1 MDENQLME
9 ILQAFKGGIEQC
21 AEQIKTLQ
29 TQFDEKEKALSER
42 LNNLE
47 YTLFE
52 EIINPA
58 NAYVEE
64 TNKNARFDEFNEK
77 YGDRF
82 AEFNEPL
89 KALEGDDYD
98 VVREAF
104 NQYDDYEG
112 EKADVDTY
120 VETLVDELGSQLS
133 QIKEALGVPA
143 DTEIAVQETDDGE
156 VEVVTEDGEV
166 VASTDEESGEEV
178 SEEPVETE
186 EVEITD
192 EDGEAEDDPE
202 EVAAFEEELENYKN

>member
-1 MDENQLME
+1 MNEDQIME
-9 ILQAFKGGIEQC
+9 VLQAFKGGIEQC

-29 TQFDEKEKALSER
+29 SQFAEKEKALSER

-58 NAYVEE
+58 NAYVDE

-112 EKADVDTY
+112 EKADEETY
-120 VETLVDELGSQLS
+120 VNTLVEELGSQLGH
-133 QIKEALGVPA
+133 IKEALGIPE
-143 DTEIAVQETDDGE
+143 DTEVAVQETEDGGA
-156 VEVVTEDGEV
+156 EVVTEDGEV
-166 VASTDEESGEEV
+166 VASTDGEEV
-178 SEEPVETE
+178 VAEDEPEEQSEEI
-186 EVEITD
+186 EVTD

-202 EVAAFEEELENYKN
+202 EVAAFEKELEEYK

>member
-1 MDENQLME
+1 ME
-9 ILQAFKGGIEQC
+9 VLQAFKGALEQLSDRV
-21 AEQIKTLQ
+21 QIIQ
-29 TQFDEKEKALSER
+29 TQFEEKEKAITER
-42 LNNLE
+42 LGNLE

-112 EKADVDTY
+112 DKADEETY
-120 VETLVDELGSQLS
+120 VETLVEELGNQLG
-133 QIKEALGVPA
+133 QIKEALGIPA
-143 DTEIAVQETDDGE
+143 DTEVAVEETEDGE

-166 VASTDEESGEEV
+166 VASTDEDNGEIEADGAVES
-178 SEEPVETE
+178 EP
-186 EVEITD
+186 EVEVTD
-192 EDGEAEDDPE
+192 EEDEAEEDDPE
-202 EVAAFEEELENYKN
+202 EVAAFEKELEEYK

>member
-1 MDENQLME
+1 ME
-9 ILQAFKGGIEQC
+9 VLQAFKGALEQLSDRV
-21 AEQIKTLQ
+21 KTIQ
-29 TQFDEKEKALSER
+29 TQFEEKEKAITER
-42 LNNLE
+42 LGNLE

-112 EKADVDTY
+112 DKADEETY
-120 VETLVDELGSQLS
+120 VETLVEELGSQLG
-133 QIKEALGVPA
+133 QIKEALGIPA
-143 DTEIAVQETDDGE
+143 DTEVAVEETADGD

-166 VASTDEESGEEV
+166 VASTDEDNGEIEADGAVES
-178 SEEPVETE
+178 EP
-186 EVEITD
+186 EVEVTD
-192 EDGEAEDDPE
+192 EEEEAEEDDPE
-202 EVAAFEEELENYKN
+202 EVAAFEKELEEYK

>member
-9 ILQAFKGGIEQC
+9 ILQAFESGIKQC
-21 AEQIKTLQ
+21 AEQIKNLQ
-29 TQFDEKEKALSER
+29 NAFDEKEKGISER
-42 LNNLE
+42 LSNLE

-58 NAYVEE
+58 NAYVDE

-112 EKADVDTY
+112 EKADEETY
-120 VETLVDELGSQLS
+120 VNTLVEELGSQLGH
-133 QIKEALGVPA
+133 IKEALGIPE
-143 DTEIAVQETDDGE
+143 DTEIAVQETEDGGA
-156 VEVVTEDGEV
+156 EVVTEEGEV
-166 VASTDEESGEEV
+166 VASTDGEEV
-178 SEEPVETE
+178 AEEPAVETE
-186 EVEITD
+186 EVEVTD

-202 EVAAFEEELENYKN
+202 EVAAFEKELEDYKD

>member
-1 MDENQLME
+1 ME
-9 ILQAFKGGIEQC
+9 VLQAFKGALEQLSDRV
-21 AEQIKTLQ
+21 QTIQ
-29 TQFDEKEKALSER
+29 TQFEEKEKAITER
-42 LNNLE
+42 LGNLE

-112 EKADVDTY
+112 DKADEETY
-120 VETLVDELGSQLS
+120 VETLVEELGNQLG
-133 QIKEALGVPA
+133 QIKEALGIPA
-143 DTEIAVQETDDGE
+143 DTEVAVEETENGE

-166 VASTDEESGEEV
+166 VASTDEDNGEIEADGAVES
-178 SEEPVETE
+178 EP
-186 EVEITD
+186 EVEVTD
-192 EDGEAEDDPE
+192 EEEEAEEDDPE
-202 EVAAFEEELENYKN
+202 EVAAFEKELEEYK